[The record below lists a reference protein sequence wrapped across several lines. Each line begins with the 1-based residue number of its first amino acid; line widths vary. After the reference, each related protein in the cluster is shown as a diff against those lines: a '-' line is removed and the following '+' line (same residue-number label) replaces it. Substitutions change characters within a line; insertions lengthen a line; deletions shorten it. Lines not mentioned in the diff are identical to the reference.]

1 MTERNRSEGWRYAK
15 LTGHENEQLVKD
27 ALDSDAAFQR
37 SFMSR
42 IQYEGDTISSTSI
55 GGLHEKDVPGV
66 LRRKTKSK
74 TDLKLYCTSG
84 RTINVS
90 IKKSYAGQV
99 YFVDVDSFIDVY
111 EQQFRNEIPLDV
123 QYAMR
128 LFWAGAKEDALR
140 IINQYCS
147 VDDDNYTLQVRHQS
161 LNATTMKM
169 YDDDL
174 YHALLDWFVEHA
186 YNIAHLAFMS
196 GAVLSRDEWAEY
208 VWYINLIDSIDLD
221 ELFHAEILC
230 KASEKYAD
238 QMTYFSTTNGGT
250 TIQLP
255 FGFVQWHQGK
265 MQFHHKYEKIRYI
278 YQNYLNEG

>member
-27 ALDSDAAFQR
+27 ALDKDAAFQR

-42 IQYEGDTISSTSI
+42 TQYEDDTISSTSI

-74 TDLKLYCTSG
+74 TDLKLFCTSG
-84 RTINVS
+84 RIINVS

-99 YFVDVDSFIDVY
+99 YFVDVDSFINVY
-111 EQQFRNEIPLDV
+111 ELQFGQEIPLEV
-123 QYAMR
+123 KYAMR
-128 LFWAGAKEDALR
+128 LFWAGAQEEALS
-140 IINQYCS
+140 IINQHCS
-147 VDDDNYTLQVRHQS
+147 VDDDNYALQVRHRS
-161 LNATTMKM
+161 LNATTLKK

-174 YHALLDWFVEHA
+174 YYSLHNWFVEHA
-186 YNIAHLAFMS
+186 FYVALLAFVS
-196 GAVLSRDEWAEY
+196 GAVLSKDEWAEY
-208 VWYINLIDSIDLD
+208 VWYINLIDPIDLD
-221 ELFHAEILC
+221 ELFHTRIICE
-230 KASEKYAD
+230 ASQKYAD
-238 QMTYFSTTNGGT
+238 KLTYFSATNGGT

-265 MQFHHKYEKIRYI
+265 MQFHHNYGKIKEL
-278 YQNYLNEG
+278 YQEYLNED